1 MSPQMIL
8 WLFSGGGG
16 GVAKGEHAGMKKRK
30 LDRLLSN
37 KLKCLYLH
45 HRQKCGAGKDTRRN
59 TYNELG
65 HFLFPFPTLRGPQ
78 NLPPQHTLVFST
90 SVSKGIRLLPQ
101 KKKKIYLSCTLS
113 MMPQQG
119 TCSNNYSLFLLT
131 LLSPGVSCFWPVILM
146 PSLLL
151 VDHILFLSFKLL
163 YSDSFSHY
171 FFFNLLK
178 FVFSLQHATE
188 TVLAKDLITES
199 NILFS
204 ALVLSVVFVTFNTG
218 NYMFPTSSPTSL

>member
-1 MSPQMIL
+1 MGGWRRGSMQEWRRGNLIDYFQINWNVFICIIDRSVVLVKTPDETLTMNSGIFSSHFPPSEDPKIYPHNTL
-8 WLFSGGGG
+8 LFS
-16 GVAKGEHAGMKKRK
+16 
-30 LDRLLSN
+30 LL
-37 KLKCLYLH
+37 LY
-45 HRQKCGAGKDTRRN
+45 QKEYA
-59 TYNELG
+59 YS
-65 HFLFPFPTLRGPQ
+65 
-78 NLPPQHTLVFST
+78 HT
-90 SVSKGIRLLPQ
+90 
-101 KKKKIYLSCTLS
+101 KKKIYLSCTLS

-178 FVFSLQHATE
+178 FVFSL
-188 TVLAKDLITES
+188 
-199 NILFS
+199 
-204 ALVLSVVFVTFNTG
+204 
-218 NYMFPTSSPTSL
+218 

>member
-1 MSPQMIL
+1 MNSGIFSSHFPPSEDPKIYPHNTL
-8 WLFSGGGG
+8 LFS
-16 GVAKGEHAGMKKRK
+16 
-30 LDRLLSN
+30 LL
-37 KLKCLYLH
+37 LY
-45 HRQKCGAGKDTRRN
+45 QKEYAYSHK
-59 TYNELG
+59 
-65 HFLFPFPTLRGPQ
+65 
-78 NLPPQHTLVFST
+78 
-90 SVSKGIRLLPQ
+90 

-146 PSLLL
+146 PSFLL